1 MSVLLSL
8 LIIIRIGIWRNTNEQ
23 MCVITRWIKQ
33 EVTAMESPAAQTLN
47 IASFVKNWSEIS
59 KEINWQ
65 EGKFKFDIPTR
76 VWQEPLSVEL
86 DGPQWDR
93 GSCRDPAGS
102 GEQGPHL
109 IVFLVLREQGS
120 CPWFCIRLTQR
131 HNYNTHTCTQDHSL
145 SQRRFLLPTY
155 CSGVTFFHWLT
166 DSFIFFY
173 HKGRVGAVFH
183 RLICL
188 DCIQEKLKK
197 KKHFI
202 RL

>member
-1 MSVLLSL
+1 
-8 LIIIRIGIWRNTNEQ
+8 

-33 EVTAMESPAAQTLN
+33 GVTAVESPAAQTLN
-47 IASFVKNWSEIS
+47 AASFVKNWSEIS

-109 IVFLVLREQGS
+109 IVFLVLRERGS

-131 HNYNTHTCTQDHSL
+131 RNDNTHTHTGSQFISAEIFIANILFRCNIFSL
-145 SQRRFLLPTY
+145 INRQFHLLLPQRT
-155 CSGVTFFHWLT
+155 CGGSISPPDLSGLHSGEVEEEKA
-166 DSFIFFY
+166 FY
-173 HKGRVGAVFH
+173 
-183 RLICL
+183 
-188 DCIQEKLKK
+188 
-197 KKHFI
+197 
-202 RL
+202 